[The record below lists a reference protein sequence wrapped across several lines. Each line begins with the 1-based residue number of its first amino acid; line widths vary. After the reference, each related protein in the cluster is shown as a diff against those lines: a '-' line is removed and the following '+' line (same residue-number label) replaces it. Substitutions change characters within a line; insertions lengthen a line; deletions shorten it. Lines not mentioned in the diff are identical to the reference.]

1 VSHHNSEAILRT
13 AEKLFL
19 TRGFDQ
25 VTLDEVSRK
34 ARVGKGTIY
43 LHFANKEALYA
54 QVILCGMDEICAVVG
69 QHAAGSATPDKKLLA
84 TAKALRRFYQRR
96 RGLNRVLYTEEFRRK
111 LSCRSLHDELHE
123 RQDRLTRQV
132 GAIISEGT
140 KCGAFR
146 SDVPATVTA
155 RVFLASLRET
165 ARASRLGGSRPVSL
179 NRLLGV
185 FLDGIRKR

>member
-1 VSHHNSEAILRT
+1 MNRHNQETILRA

-43 LHFANKEALYA
+43 LHFANKEDLYA
-54 QVILCGMDEICAVVG
+54 QVILSGLDEICSVVG
-69 QHAAGSATPDKKLLA
+69 EHAAGPEAPDAKLLA
-84 TAKALRRFYQRR
+84 TAKALRNFYRR
-96 RGLNRVLYTEEFRRK
+96 RRCLIRVLYTEEFRRR
-111 LSCRSLHDELHE
+111 LSSRSLHDDLHE
-123 RQDRLTRQV
+123 RQRRLVRQV
-132 GAIISEGT
+132 GSIISAGA
-140 KCGAFR
+140 KSGAFR
-146 SDVPATVTA
+146 SDVPPMFTA

-165 ARASRLGGSRPVSL
+165 ARAKGSGESRPVSL

-185 FLDGIRKR
+185 FLDGIRQR